1 MCMLTHVSRWIV
13 AGLILL
19 LPLFFI
25 PANNVFFLS
34 KPILLL
40 LSTFLLTVCLVILDL
55 KRGSLAV
62 PKTYV
67 FLSLLLLGFVSVVS
81 ALFVSLR
88 ISSVIDVTT
97 LESALYFL
105 CGIILV
111 YGASRLITSLKYARM
126 LILSTWIA
134 GAVLFLF
141 HIIRLGSNGAYLNLG
156 FFGAASSSPYGAW
169 NDLGLFIGFCLVLAL
184 AWHQFLAKKRFWKG
198 ISVGVVVASVL
209 FLTIIGFSIV
219 WWIVGA
225 AALLIFVYSFSAATR
240 QVSKEQRDAL
250 AQVEHEG
257 VIESAEESS
266 VRSQLAH
273 DPKALLA
280 RIPTLPLVLVLVSF
294 AFILISGRTSVFS
307 LLSEIPGLGVLNRFN
322 VVNVEARPS
331 PLTTVEIGWNVLKQG
346 NVMGV
351 GPGNF
356 QVAWNQ
362 FKPQEVNSTI
372 LWSTDFAN
380 GYSTFLTSFVTLG
393 ILGVLGW
400 AALILSTLML
410 IGRMLLGNK
419 GEEHERAHGAVISF
433 GVLYLLSLIVFY
445 NPSITL
451 LVTLFIFLG
460 TLIALAAHM
469 GLVRIRAYSY
479 LSDPRIAFASVFGL
493 VAVLLGVIT
502 LGYFTIS
509 QMYAQYAANRGAVAL
524 AAGNVNEAAQRYNQA
539 LQFDERDVYYRQLIQ
554 VALSRLNTFVQ
565 NSQNAGEE
573 QSQAIQEQLQALVG
587 DTIAIARR
595 AVALDETSYTNWIA
609 LGDTYSVL
617 TLYRVEG
624 AYDEAVRAYERALA
638 LSPSN
643 PLIKLAYAQLE
654 RNSGNVQKAFE
665 YIDQAVAMKPDY
677 TDAYFLR
684 AQIHIQED
692 SLKEAIQ
699 AAELGALTA
708 QNNPDVFLQLG
719 ILKYNDED
727 WNGAA
732 RAFEQALILNPQY
745 ANAQYFL
752 ALTYQKLGRTEEVKI
767 LADVL
772 NQTNPEN
779 EQVKALVAS
788 VGTTSRAVQAP
799 TPSATSTATTTRSEN

>member
-1 MCMLTHVSRWIV
+1 MLTYVSRGII
-13 AGLILL
+13 AGLVLL
-19 LPLFFI
+19 MPLFFI
-25 PANNVFFLS
+25 PSANVFFLS

-40 LSTFLLTVCLVILDL
+40 LSTFLLTVCIVILDL

-62 PKTYV
+62 PRTYV
-67 FLSLLLLGFVSVVS
+67 FLSILLLGFISIVSS
-81 ALFVSLR
+81 LFVSLR
-88 ISSVIDVTT
+88 IQSVMDVTT
-97 LESALYFL
+97 LESGVYFL
-105 CGIILV
+105 CGLILM
-111 YGASRLITSLKYARM
+111 YAASRLVTSLKHARM
-126 LILSTWIA
+126 LILGTWIA
-134 GAVLFLF
+134 GTILFLF
-141 HIIRLGSNGAYLNLG
+141 HAIRLGSNGTLLNLG

-198 ISVGVVVASVL
+198 VSVGVVVASAL
-209 FLTIIGFSIV
+209 FLMVIGFSVV

-240 QVSKEQRDAL
+240 QLARDQEAL
-250 AQVEHEG
+250 VHD
-257 VIESAEESS
+257 ESATFSLRETDANNTESA
-266 VRSQLAH
+266 VAGTH
-273 DPKALLA
+273 DSKAILT
-280 RIPTLPLVLVLVSF
+280 RIPTLPLVLVLISF
-294 AFILISGRTSVFS
+294 AFILISGRASVLA
-307 LLSEIPGLGVLNRFN
+307 LLSEIPGFGALNRFV

-331 PLTTVEIGWNVLKQG
+331 PITTVQIGWNVLKSG
-346 NVMGV
+346 NVVGV

-372 LWSTDFAN
+372 LWSTDFTN

-393 ILGVLGW
+393 VLGILGWL
-400 AALILSTLML
+400 ALIISTAILVGK
-410 IGRMLLGNK
+410 IFLGNK
-419 GEEHERAHGAVISF
+419 GEEHERAHAAVIGF
-433 GVLYLLSLIVFY
+433 GVLYLLSLVVFY
-445 NPSITL
+445 NPSIVL

-460 TLIALAAHM
+460 ALVALAAHM
-469 GLVRIRAYSY
+469 GLIRIRTYSY
-479 LSDPRIAFASVFGL
+479 LHDPRLAFASVFGL

-502 LGYFTIS
+502 LGYFTSS
-509 QMYAQYAANRGAVAL
+509 QMYAQYAANKGAVAL
-524 AAGNVNEAAQRYNQA
+524 AQGNINEAAQRYNQA

-565 NSQNAGEE
+565 NSQNAGED

-595 AVALDETSYTNWIA
+595 AVALDETNYTNWIA

-624 AYDEAVRAYERALA
+624 AYDEAIKAYERALQ

-684 AQIHIQED
+684 AQIHIQEN
-692 SLKEAIQ
+692 SLDEAIQ

-772 NQTNPEN
+772 NQTNPDN

-788 VGTTSRAVQAP
+788 VGTSSRALE
-799 TPSATSTATTTRSEN
+799 TPAATSTATSTRSGNR